1 VVPLSP
7 STTMCRLP
15 RRRLYALLSLIPCLL
30 ICSVGSVHAS
40 QAPSHKLLDNKG
52 FTSLVEVVGEPWV
65 RRGGGLQ
72 MQGGGHEVRTL
83 QHIATGD
90 FEMRATLTFEEV
102 ESSGALFELGDN
114 VFCFADRK
122 GDSPLFVRGP
132 DLRPKG
138 ENKLVLPGSNGRTPN
153 KQRFEFTVR
162 RDDTTLRI
170 LFDDE
175 VLHSVEVGKGPL
187 GRVGFQ
193 PRRSLLRITEWTLTG
208 ALMDPTRDGGGALLK
223 LQPAINEA
231 IDKGVDFLIEKQQRD
246 GSWAHDG
253 ERYRNGQTALC
264 MYTLLKCGVN
274 PEHPAVQRARAFLLA
289 APPRETYA
297 LACQMMAFEATKDP
311 SLKPAIGE
319 LLDQLLDWQKG
330 GWSYPWDHAWE
341 NWHEKEGLVDLSN
354 TQYAALGLRAAEF
367 AGHEVPDRA
376 WKRLLKDAL
385 NHQTSV
391 QKVDAPKVEGRSS
404 TGKREVAGF
413 GYRIGREATGSMTTA
428 GIAVVE
434 LCRKGLGSSAS
445 GSDQRKMDKSRQL
458 AMNWLEIHFDVVE
471 NPGAADWV
479 FYYLYG
485 LERVGALLGLELI
498 GSHPWYYEGAKRLVK
513 VQRDNGSW
521 VQRNEEADTCFALL
535 FLERAT
541 FRGTGGD
548 MQAPDDLYLAEDHDS
563 DVRFRASGRG
573 RFAVWLTGF
582 SEEVREDHGVA
593 RGSRRELFLQSV
605 EYWLDGALAER
616 VACNPLSAWQ
626 GEGHAIRLDVPAAGD
641 HRLEIRVTLAL
652 PEDADPLTQDAIVL
666 EGDELPFTVDAGL
679 EPWMLP
685 IASASGSTLLADHGC
700 EATASCEQD
709 KNRVAEKAID
719 GLQSSAWLCKSDS
732 GEKLLRLDF
741 KKPLRAKTLV
751 LQQAATR
758 PQDRFS
764 FDPITRVEIRFPGTK
779 RPPLRADLPEDAFL
793 PAHIALPADL
803 SLRQLE
809 IVVLETT
816 DGGSA
821 DGLAGF
827 AEVGFEVSDD

>member
-1 VVPLSP
+1 MMPRP
-7 STTMCRLP
+7 IHACRAL
-15 RRRLYALLSLIPCLL
+15 LLSLTLL
-30 ICSVGSVHAS
+30 GSAGGAAAQQS
-40 QAPSHKLLDNKG
+40 ETYRLLDSKG
-52 FTSLVEVVGEPWV
+52 FTSLVEVVGEDWV

-83 QHIATGD
+83 QHIGTGD
-90 FEMRATLTFEEV
+90 FVMRAVLTFEDV
-102 ESSGALFELGDN
+102 DSSGALFQLGDN

-122 GDSPLFVRGP
+122 EGSPLFVRGP
-132 DLRPKG
+132 ELHPQAED
-138 ENKLVLPGSNGRTPN
+138 KLTLPNSEGRTPEAR
-153 KQRFEFTVR
+153 RFDYVLR

-175 VLHSVEVGKGPL
+175 LIHSVEVGKGPL

-193 PRRSLLRITEWTLTG
+193 PRRALLRITEWTLTG
-208 ALMDPTRDGGGALLK
+208 TLMDPTKDGGGALLK

-231 IDKGVDFLIEKQQRD
+231 IDKGVAFLLEKQQRD

-264 MYTLLKCGVN
+264 MYTLLKCGL
-274 PEHPAVQRARAFLLA
+274 PAEHPAVQRARAFLES

-311 SLKPAIGE
+311 ALKPAVGE
-319 LLDQLLDWQKG
+319 MLEQLLEWQRG

-341 NWHEKEGLVDLSN
+341 NWHDKEGLVDLSN
-354 TQYAALGLRAAEF
+354 TQYAALGLRSAEF
-367 AGHEVPDRA
+367 AGFEVPDRA

-391 QKVDAPKVEGRSS
+391 QKLDAPKVEGRTTS
-404 TGKREVAGF
+404 GKREVAGF
-413 GYRIGREATGSMTTA
+413 GYRIGQAATGSMTTA

-434 LCRKGLGSSAS
+434 LCRKGLGSAAG
-445 GSDQRKMDKSRQL
+445 GSDVRKMDKSREL

-479 FYYLYG
+479 YYYLYG

-521 VQRNEEADTCFALL
+521 VQRNEEADTCFGLL

-541 FRGTGGD
+541 FRGTGPELE
-548 MQAPDDLYLAEDHDS
+548 APDDLYLAEDHDA

-582 SEEVREDHGVA
+582 SDEVREDHGVQ

-616 VACNPLSAWQ
+616 VECNPLSAWN
-626 GEGHAIRLDVPAAGD
+626 GEGHAVRVDVPEAGD

-652 PEDADPLTQDAIVL
+652 PEGSDPLSTASVVL
-666 EGDELPFTVDAGL
+666 EGEELPFTVAAGL

-685 IASASGSTLLADHGC
+685 LAASSGSSLLADHGC
-700 EATASCEQD
+700 EASSACAVDE
-709 KNRVAEKAID
+709 NRSAAKAID
-719 GLQSSAWLCKSDS
+719 GVQGTAWLCKAGA
-732 GEKLLRLDF
+732 GEQSLRLDF

-764 FDPITRVEIRFPGTK
+764 YDPITRVELRFPGTK
-779 RPPLRADLPEDAFL
+779 LAAIEADLPEDAFL
-793 PAHIALPADL
+793 PAHIELHPDVA
-803 SLRQLE
+803 LRQIE
-809 IVVLETT
+809 IHVLSTI

-821 DGLAGF
+821 DGFAGF
-827 AEVGFEVSDD
+827 AEIGFEPSEN

>member
-1 VVPLSP
+1 MPRLSDRAPLAS
-7 STTMCRLP
+7 L
-15 RRRLYALLSLIPCLL
+15 ALFVIFLACGARPAQAQQAETRKLID
-30 ICSVGSVHAS
+30 S
-40 QAPSHKLLDNKG
+40 KG

-83 QHIATGD
+83 QHVATGD
-90 FEMRATLTFEEV
+90 FVMRAVLTFEGV
-102 ESSGALFELGDN
+102 DSSGALFELGDN

-122 GDSPLFVRGP
+122 GGSPLFVRGP

-138 ENKLVLPGSNGRTPN
+138 ENKLVLPNSKGRTPD
-153 KQRFEFTVR
+153 KQRFEFIVR

-170 LFDDE
+170 MFDDE
-175 VLHSVEVGKGPL
+175 VLHSVEIGKGPL
-187 GRVGFQ
+187 GRIGFQ
-193 PRRSLLRITEWTLTG
+193 PRRALLRITEWTLTG

-231 IDKGVDFLIEKQQRD
+231 IDKGVAFLIEQQQRD

-264 MYTLLKCGVN
+264 MYTLLNCGVN
-274 PEHPAVQRARAFLLA
+274 PEHPAVQRARAFLQSS
-289 APPRETYA
+289 PPRETYA

-319 LLDQLLDWQKG
+319 LLDQLLEWQKG
-330 GWSYPWDHAWE
+330 GWSYPWDHAWV

-367 AGHEVPDRA
+367 AGHEVPERA
-376 WKRLLKDAL
+376 WKRLLKDAM
-385 NHQTSV
+385 NHQTSAL
-391 QKVDAPKVEGRSS
+391 KVDAPKVEGRSS
-404 TGKREVAGF
+404 SGKREVAGF
-413 GYRIGREATGSMTTA
+413 GYRIGQEATGSMTAA
-428 GIAVVE
+428 GIAIVE
-434 LCRKGLGSSAS
+434 MCRNGLGSDAG
-445 GSDQRKMDKSRQL
+445 GSDQRKMDRSRQL

-471 NPGAADWV
+471 NPGSADWV

-521 VQRNEEADTCFALL
+521 EQRNEEADTCFALL

-548 MQAPDDLYLAEDHDS
+548 MKPPADLYLAENHDA

-582 SEEVREDHGVA
+582 SDEIREQYGVA
-593 RGSRRELFLQSV
+593 RGSRRDLFLQSV

-616 VACNPLSAWQ
+616 VECNPLSAWQ

-652 PEDADPLTQDAIVL
+652 PEGSDPLTTAAVVL
-666 EGDELPFTVDAGL
+666 EGEELPFTVDAGL
-679 EPWMLP
+679 EAWMLP
-685 IASASGSTLLADHGC
+685 LASASGSPLLANHGC
-700 EATASCEQD
+700 EATASCSQD
-709 KNRVAEKAID
+709 ANRVASKAID
-719 GLQSSAWLCKSDS
+719 GVQSTAWLCKSDV
-732 GEKLLRLDF
+732 GDKVLRLDF
-741 KKPLRAKTLV
+741 KKPLRAKTLI

-764 FDPITRVEIRFPGTK
+764 FDPIVSVELRFPGTK
-779 RPPLRADLPEDAFL
+779 LAPLRASLPEDAFL
-793 PAHIALPADL
+793 PARVELPADL
-803 SLRQLE
+803 NLRQIE
-809 IVVLETT
+809 IVVLETI

-827 AEVGFEVSDD
+827 AEVGFELAGD